1 MTSTVS
7 DMFCRHGAAGGL
19 ARETVQKKKDKM
31 EQTKR
36 REREIKEARKMEL
49 KWQKEERERERRNQL
64 VTVREE
70 RQLHH
75 DSKRAQKEK
84 RIQDRREERRNNG
97 MTCEHGIW
105 KCKICFP
112 RGVQA

>member
-7 DMFCRHGAAGGL
+7 EIFRRHGAAGGL
-19 ARETVQKKKDKM
+19 ARETVSHKRDKL

-49 KWQKEERERERRNQL
+49 NSQKEEREKARRETL
-64 VTVREE
+64 VTLREE
-70 RQLHH
+70 REFH
-75 DSKRAQKEK
+75 DTKRSHKEK
-84 RIQDRREERRNNG
+84 RVQDRREERRNNG
-97 MTCEHGIW
+97 VACEHGVW

-112 RGVQA
+112 RGIQA